1 MKKDLCEKREEDSVD
16 KLLESKF
23 SEIQYFQ
30 DFKYFNSIT
39 GTPNEMITSRGLNRP
54 TPKRPM
60 DVIWQDFRIVTGP

>member
-1 MKKDLCEKREEDSVD
+1 MKENSVC
-16 KLLESKF
+16 KLLDSQF
-23 SEIQYFQ
+23 FEIQYFQ

-39 GTPNEMITSRGLNRP
+39 GTPNEMITSRGLNPP